1 MRSMRSPNRALT
13 RARLSAILALTAA
26 LAGTVLAG
34 CDELPFTPSSLIDKP
49 RIAAI
54 AAEPPVVALD
64 GAATLTALVV
74 SPDGRDSSVAPD
86 RALDLEIRWRVC
98 NPWKPVFEPDR
109 DCANENALELA
120 AMDGDTWQ
128 GQAQVA
134 MADVLEAFPVPP
146 DIIDQIGGMPG
157 GMPPGMEDPDD
168 CPHSYDYVE
177 LPVVAEVTVG
187 ESRLLA
193 IQRVRVTWE
202 PVDRKPLV
210 VGGLVLD
217 DEVTAVDQ
225 IVSFTPGA
233 GQRLTVSMDRGSL
246 DSVCL
251 DDDPEQIAP
260 EPVAVLA
267 YVTAGEL
274 DEPEA
279 DIEYAEDGTESAGT
293 MTWTAP
299 ASGNVTAW
307 LVVTDT
313 DGGATWARF
322 SLEPQ

>member
-1 MRSMRSPNRALT
+1 MRPT
-13 RARLSAILALTAA
+13 RFSNHGIARLAAMLALAAA
-26 LAGTVLAG
+26 LAG
-34 CDELPFTPSSLIDKP
+34 CNELPFTPSSLIDKP
-49 RIAAI
+49 RITAI

-64 GAATLTALVV
+64 GTATLTALVV

-86 RALDLEIRWRVC
+86 RALDLDIRWRVC

-109 DCANENALELA
+109 DCSDENALELA
-120 AMDGDTWQ
+120 GTDGDTWQ
-128 GQAQVA
+128 GQAQVV
-134 MADVLEAFPVPP
+134 MADVLEAFPPPP

-157 GMPPGMEDPDD
+157 GMPGAEPDPAA
-168 CPHSYDYVE
+168 CPHDYQYAE
-177 LPVVAEVTVG
+177 LPVVAEVSLG

-193 IQRVRVTWE
+193 IQRVRVTLE

-210 VGGLVLD
+210 VSGLVLD
-217 DEVTAVDQ
+217 DEFTAVDE
-225 IVSFTPGA
+225 IASFTAGA
-233 GQRLTVSMDRGSL
+233 DQRLTVSMDRSSL

-260 EPVAVLA
+260 EPVEVHA

-299 ASGNVTAW
+299 ASANVTVW

-313 DGGATWARF
+313 DGGASWARF
-322 SLEPQ
+322 ALRPR

>member
-1 MRSMRSPNRALT
+1 MTPTRSPNRAMA
-13 RARLSAILALTAA
+13 RARLAAMLALTAA
-26 LAGTVLAG
+26 LAG

-49 RIAAI
+49 RIASI

-74 SPDGRDSSVAPD
+74 GPDGRDSSVAPD
-86 RALDLEIRWRVC
+86 RALDLDIRWRVC

-109 DCANENALELA
+109 DCASENALELA
-120 AMDGDTWQ
+120 AADGDTWQ
-128 GQAQVA
+128 GQAQVV

-146 DIIDQIGGMPG
+146 EIIDPIGGMPG
-157 GMPPGMEDPDD
+157 GEPNPDE
-168 CPHSYDYVE
+168 CPHSYQYAE
-177 LPVVAEVTVG
+177 MPVVAEVSVG

-210 VGGLVLD
+210 VGGLVVD
-217 DEVTAVDQ
+217 DEVTAVDE
-225 IVSFTPGA
+225 IASFTPGA
-233 GQRLTVSMDRGSL
+233 EQRLTVSMDRSSL

-260 EPVAVLA
+260 EPVHVHA

-274 DEPEA
+274 DEPDA
-279 DIEYAEDGTESAGT
+279 DIEYGEDGTENAGT

-299 ASGNVTAW
+299 ASGDVTVW
-307 LVVTDT
+307 LVATDT
-313 DGGATWARF
+313 DGGVSWARF
-322 SLEPQ
+322 ALQSR